1 MASRF
6 RFSGAHSPSA
16 SDSGEPLATLR
27 RVMTP
32 STPWGNERG
41 QLPQRLRLGS
51 QIVGRRQA
59 RRLSRRFARVGITTP
74 PDRLRQMLAGA
85 PAAYAEVADF
95 KFALIATRFKRDQFR
110 ARVRRMKR
118 RGARTLIFVGMVL
131 VTLNFLFCYGLGHVQ
146 SDARGPATLR
156 SSSLGNV
163 AAASSRIS
171 SRSAANRKP
180 NWIAASSDAVN
191 RSR

>member
-1 MASRF
+1 V
-6 RFSGAHSPSA
+6 
-16 SDSGEPLATLR
+16 ATLR

-131 VTLNFLFCYGLGHVQ
+131 VTLNFLFCL
-146 SDARGPATLR
+146 AWAMFNLTLEAPP
-156 SSSLGNV
+156 L
-163 AAASSRIS
+163 
-171 SRSAANRKP
+171 
-180 NWIAASSDAVN
+180 
-191 RSR
+191 

>member
-16 SDSGEPLATLR
+16 SNTREPLATLR

-41 QLPQRLRLGS
+41 QLPQRLRLGI

-85 PAAYAEVADF
+85 AGAHPRGAEFKLAA
-95 KFALIATRFKRDQFR
+95 IATAIKRD
-110 ARVRRMKR
+110 
-118 RGARTLIFVGMVL
+118 
-131 VTLNFLFCYGLGHVQ
+131 
-146 SDARGPATLR
+146 P
-156 SSSLGNV
+156 
-163 AAASSRIS
+163 
-171 SRSAANRKP
+171 
-180 NWIAASSDAVN
+180 
-191 RSR
+191 